1 MSSGLDTTVILRL
14 IVGEP
19 QAQTE
24 LARSRPEDA
33 VTRGESVSVSD
44 LVVEEAY
51 YALQYHYELEKEA
64 PATCCAM
71 LLSGATE
78 LEPRTS
84 LPALDRSRSPGL
96 VDRLITTRSRAEGS
110 VTPTLDRRLAGVGLL
125 SRCF

>member
-64 PATCCAM
+64 PATSCTPCYSQAP
-71 LLSGATE
+71 LNSGPGRHS
-78 LEPRTS
+78 PRWI
-84 LPALDRSRSPGL
+84 A
-96 VDRLITTRSRAEGS
+96 RAARVSSTG
-110 VTPTLDRRLAGVGLL
+110 L
-125 SRCF
+125 SRPVLAPRGV